1 MPGGLCDFFSA
12 IGRPRQQGE
21 PVPEPFPRPDN
32 VAQIEADT
40 VYMKLFLEVQH
51 GPNIGDRDDWTGAAR

>member
-1 MPGGLCDFFSA
+1 MPGGLSDFFSA

-21 PVPEPFPRPDN
+21 LVPEPFPRPDN

-40 VYMKLFLEVQH
+40 VYMKLFPEV
-51 GPNIGDRDDWTGAAR
+51 